1 MAVETGLC
9 QTWSKTPHPG
19 FLITWLQFFQDSP
32 PGAERTSPW
41 SADQLRKIEST
52 LKPHNQRQGDADQSK
67 ASPLKKALKKGQNI
81 LSKYLQKYSN
91 IIKFGAGVSRPRFS
105 FERLFSS
112 LTFVTDI

>member
-1 MAVETGLC
+1 MSDLVENP
-9 QTWSKTPHPG
+9 SPRFFYYVAP
-19 FLITWLQFFQDSP
+19 IFFQDSP

-81 LSKYLQKYSN
+81 LSKYLQNIVTVSN
-91 IIKFGAGVSRPRFS
+91 LVQA
-105 FERLFSS
+105 RL
-112 LTFVTDI
+112 IA